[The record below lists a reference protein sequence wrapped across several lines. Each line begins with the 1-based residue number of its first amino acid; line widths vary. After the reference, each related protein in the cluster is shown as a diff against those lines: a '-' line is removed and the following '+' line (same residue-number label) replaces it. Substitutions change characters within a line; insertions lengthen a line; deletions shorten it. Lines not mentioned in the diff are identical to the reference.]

1 MPDTTSLKEFV
12 QSVRTRKR
20 YHSQCTP
27 EKTIIITGIFKKK
40 NFFFAYIFNRGSP
53 IHELIFDISFFFKL
67 ML

>member
-27 EKTIIITGIFKKK
+27 EKTIIIPGILKKK
-40 NFFFAYIFNRGSP
+40 IFFFLFL
-53 IHELIFDISFFFKL
+53 HTFLIGVVQY
-67 ML
+67 MN